1 MAKRPRN
8 IPGNVRDE
16 TPKVVASISAQVTG
30 TPAAHQYSADSGSA
44 SILVFLSE
52 GGSATIRSGAQAFET
67 PITPGTTALVTG
79 SSEDLSLTWTEKV
92 NQLRL
97 VLPDSFVQNVT
108 SEIAGADSDLAEIV
122 GLYSADAGFGS
133 LANRIARR
141 MTNDGDGA
149 GSGTHIRAT
158 AQFLLALLIHS
169 RRSAWR
175 LGTVLPDGLYL
186 SDARFRRVVRFIEQ
200 DLTSPIHVPDLAR
213 VATQSTYH
221 FTRTFKG
228 RTGKSPHSFVLERR
242 IRRAEALL
250 AETDTP
256 LAQVAHDSGFSSQ
269 SHLTTAFRRWV
280 GLTPGCYRS
289 LIKS

>member
-8 IPGNVRDE
+8 IPGNASGE
-16 TPKVVASISAQVTG
+16 PPKVVASISAQATN
-30 TPAAHQYSADSGSA
+30 TPAAYQYSADGGSA

-52 GGSATIRSGAQAFET
+52 GGSATITSGAQVVET
-67 PITPGTTALVTG
+67 PITPGTTALIIDG
-79 SSEDLSLTWTEKV
+79 SEDLSLTWTETV
-92 NQLRL
+92 DQLRL
-97 VLPDSFVQNVT
+97 VLPHSFVQNVT
-108 SEIAGADSDLAEIV
+108 SEIAGTDLDLSEIV

-133 LANRIARR
+133 LADRIVRHMADDS
-141 MTNDGDGA
+141 DGQGNE
-149 GSGTHIRAT
+149 SYLRAT
-158 AQFLLALLIHS
+158 TQFLLALLIHS
-169 RRSAWR
+169 RLSVWR
-175 LGTVLPDGLYL
+175 LCTVLTPGLYL
-186 SDARFRRVVRFIEQ
+186 SDARFRRVVRFIER
-200 DLTSPIHVPDLAR
+200 DLTAPIHVPDLAR

-280 GLTPGCYRS
+280 GLTPGHYRAM
-289 LIKS
+289 LKS